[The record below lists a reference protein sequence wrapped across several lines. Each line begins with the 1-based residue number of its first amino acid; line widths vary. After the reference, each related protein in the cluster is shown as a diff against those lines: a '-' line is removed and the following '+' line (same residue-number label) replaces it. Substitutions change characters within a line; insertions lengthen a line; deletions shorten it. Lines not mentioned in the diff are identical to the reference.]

1 MKLKRPAF
9 SIKAILVYVS
19 VALTLNLTMN
29 VEARPYP
36 NAFSLI
42 PSNQSGWA
50 ELSRGQ
56 KTGDFQL
63 SRNRTLLYKGRRL
76 TGIIFKS
83 TVQQIAVSPPAVN
96 GKYAIC
102 VTFDDIDSTGYLLN
116 LDSYSAVRLALQG
129 PPSVWATWSPAG
141 THAIIASYY
150 EADMTL
156 YSISLPSGRV
166 RNFRFN
172 LAGEPEEE
180 SYDLDSLS
188 WIDNR
193 VFRFR
198 ATINCNPYT
207 DESCSDEGRK
217 KVLREYEV
225 TANVATLAVTSKRIR

>member
-1 MKLKRPAF
+1 MKLKNRIF
-9 SIKAILVYVS
+9 SIKTIFVYAS
-19 VALTLNLTMN
+19 VVLTLNLGMW
-29 VEARPYP
+29 VVAQSYP
-36 NAFSLI
+36 DALALTS
-42 PSNQSGWA
+42 SNQSGWV
-50 ELSRGQ
+50 ELNRGQ
-56 KTGDFQL
+56 RTGDFQF
-63 SRNRTLLYKGRRL
+63 SRNRTLLYKGRRIM
-76 TGIIFKS
+76 GITFKR
-83 TVQQIAVSPPAVN
+83 TVRQIAVSPPAVS

-102 VTFDDIDSTGYLLN
+102 VTSDDIDSTGYLLN
-116 LDSYSAVRLALQG
+116 LDSYSAVRLVLQG

-180 SYDLDSLS
+180 NYDLDSLS
-188 WIDNR
+188 WVDNR

-207 DESCSDEGRK
+207 DESCSDEDRK